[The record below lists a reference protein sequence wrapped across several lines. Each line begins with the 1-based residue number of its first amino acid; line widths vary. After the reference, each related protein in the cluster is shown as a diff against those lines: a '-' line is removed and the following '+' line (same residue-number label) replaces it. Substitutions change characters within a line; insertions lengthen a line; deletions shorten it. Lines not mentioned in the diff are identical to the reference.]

1 MNRTY
6 TELSVVLLLLLC
18 ALLYAN
24 RERIAAL
31 FRKKEK
37 PKEPPK
43 RETGSLKL
51 GSEVSAETREPLP
64 TWKENGSDTEQKKQ
78 KPHTYTKLIPESEN
92 IDLDC
97 FTYFKGMRLLVV
109 EDNLINQKI
118 IQNVLKHSGIIID
131 IANNGREAL
140 EYLFT
145 EHRDYDLILMDISMP
160 VLDGIGTTKMIRHVH
175 QLDHIPIVTFTAFSL
190 GPEIEAMFKAGANA
204 YLTKPL
210 NVNQLYTVFTLFVGN
225 VNRGLS
231 LEKMLE
237 IQGLDVAA
245 GLEHAEGDRA
255 LYLERLDIF
264 VHKYGQSAEMLP
276 QWIEKRRY
284 DRVMHE
290 CKELLSDLTEIGAFD
305 MKALVH
311 EILMQFA
318 YKNEHLLGRYT
329 LLYEAKMQALID
341 TVTLYLQ
348 KETYADAPE
357 RESLLA

>member
-1 MNRTY
+1 MNGSY
-6 TELSVVLLLLLC
+6 VEMAIALLLLMG
-18 ALLYAN
+18 AIWYAN
-24 RERIAAL
+24 RDRIAD
-31 FRKKEK
+31 FFEKEEV
-37 PKEPPK
+37 PKEDKTSSSPLKTVPSV
-43 RETGSLKL
+43 ETK
-51 GSEVSAETREPLP
+51 EPLP
-64 TWKENGSDTEQKKQ
+64 QWDGNSGHTQKKTVQ
-78 KPHTYTKLIPESEN
+78 KLHVYTKLIPESEN

-118 IQNVLKHSGIIID
+118 VQNVLKHSGIIID
-131 IANNGREAL
+131 IANNGKEAL

-160 VLDGIGTTKMIRHVH
+160 VLDGIETTKMIRQVH

-190 GPEIEAMFKAGANA
+190 GPEIQAMFEAGANA

-237 IQGLDVAA
+237 IQGLDIIA
-245 GLEHAEGDRA
+245 GLEHAQENKT
-255 LYLERLDIF
+255 LYLERLETF

-276 QWIEKRRY
+276 LWIEKRRY
-284 DRVMHE
+284 ERVIHE

-329 LLYEAKMQALID
+329 LLYEAKMQALIE
-341 TVTLYLQ
+341 TIKVYHE
-348 KETYADAPE
+348 KETRDV
-357 RESLLA
+357 

>member
-1 MNRTY
+1 MNGSY
-6 TELSVVLLLLLC
+6 VEMAIALLLLMG
-18 ALLYAN
+18 ALWYAN
-24 RERIAAL
+24 RDRIAA
-31 FRKKEK
+31 FFEKKEIHKEEK
-37 PKEPPK
+37 PSSFFG
-43 RETGSLKL
+43 ETAIS
-51 GSEVSAETREPLP
+51 VETKEPLP
-64 TWKENGSDTEQKKQ
+64 KWHENNGHIQKKTLQ
-78 KPHTYTKLIPESEN
+78 KPHIYTKLIPESEN

-118 IQNVLKHSGIIID
+118 VQNVLKHSGIIID
-131 IANNGREAL
+131 IANNGKEAL

-160 VLDGIGTTKMIRHVH
+160 VLDGIETTKMIRHVQ

-190 GPEIEAMFKAGANA
+190 GPEIQAMFEAGANA

-237 IQGLDVAA
+237 IQGLDIIA
-245 GLEHAEGDRA
+245 GLEHAQENKT
-255 LYLERLDIF
+255 LYLERLETF

-284 DRVMHE
+284 ERVIHE

-329 LLYEAKMQALID
+329 LLYEAKMQALIE
-341 TVTLYLQ
+341 TIKVYHE
-348 KETYADAPE
+348 KETRDV
-357 RESLLA
+357 

>member
-1 MNRTY
+1 MNGSY
-6 TELSVVLLLLLC
+6 VEMAIALLLLLG
-18 ALLYAN
+18 ALWYAN
-24 RERIAAL
+24 RDRIAG
-31 FRKKEK
+31 FFEKEEV
-37 PKEPPK
+37 PKEEK
-43 RETGSLKL
+43 LTSSLSKMETSVEKK
-51 GSEVSAETREPLP
+51 EPLP
-64 TWKENGSDTEQKKQ
+64 QWQEDDRSSQKKTLQ
-78 KPHTYTKLIPESEN
+78 KPHVYTKLIPESEN

-118 IQNVLKHSGIIID
+118 IQNVLKHSGIIVD
-131 IANNGREAL
+131 IANNGKEAL

-145 EHRDYDLILMDISMP
+145 EYRDYDLILMDISMP

-190 GPEIEAMFKAGANA
+190 GPEIQAMFEAGANA

-237 IQGLDVAA
+237 IQGLDVVA
-245 GLEHAEGDRA
+245 GLTHAQENRM
-255 LYLERLDIF
+255 LYLERLETF

-276 QWIEKRRY
+276 LWIEKKRY
-284 DRVMHE
+284 ERVIHE

-311 EILMQFA
+311 EVLMQFA

-329 LLYEAKMQALID
+329 LLYEAKMQALIE
-341 TVTLYLQ
+341 TIKVYLE
-348 KETYADAPE
+348 KEAYATGIEDN
-357 RESLLA
+357 LA

>member
-6 TELSVVLLLLLC
+6 IEMALALLLLFG
-18 ALLYAN
+18 ALWYAN

-31 FRKKEK
+31 FEREESEEEI
-37 PKEPPK
+37 PGEEPSLVLGTEVPVAK
-43 RETGSLKL
+43 RET
-51 GSEVSAETREPLP
+51 LP
-64 TWKENGSDTEQKKQ
+64 KWKEAGETGKRKSQ
-78 KPHTYTKLIPESEN
+78 KPHVYTKLIPESEN

-118 IQNVLKHSGIIID
+118 IQNVLKHSGIIVD
-131 IANNGREAL
+131 IANNGKEAL

-160 VLDGIGTTKMIRHVH
+160 VLDGIETTKMIRRVH

-245 GLEHAEGDRA
+245 GLEHAEENKK
-255 LYLERLDIF
+255 LYLERLETF
-264 VHKYGQSAEMLP
+264 VHKYAQSAQMLP
-276 QWIEKRRY
+276 QWIEKKRY
-284 DRVMHE
+284 ERVMHE
-290 CKELLSDLTEIGAFD
+290 CKELLSDLNEIGAFD

-329 LLYEAKMQALID
+329 LLYEAKMHALID
-341 TVTLYLQ
+341 TIKVYLE
-348 KETYADAPE
+348 KEKDSEA
-357 RESLLA
+357 

>member
-1 MNRTY
+1 MNGTY
-6 TELSVVLLLLLC
+6 VEMALALLLLFG
-18 ALLYAN
+18 ALWYAN
-24 RERIAAL
+24 SERIAAL
-31 FRKKEK
+31 FTKEEVLPEEDGQERSSILK
-37 PKEPPK
+37 TEASVEAEGAAFPQWQEKTQAQK
-43 RETGSLKL
+43 RET
-51 GSEVSAETREPLP
+51 
-64 TWKENGSDTEQKKQ
+64 Q
-78 KPHTYTKLIPESEN
+78 KPYVYTKLIPESEN

-118 IQNVLKHSGIIID
+118 IRNVLKHSGIIID
-131 IANNGREAL
+131 FANNGKEAL
-140 EYLFT
+140 EYLFS

-160 VLDGIGTTKMIRHVH
+160 VLDGIETTKMIRRVQ

-210 NVNQLYTVFTLFVGN
+210 NVNQLYTVFSLFVGN

-245 GLEHAEGDRA
+245 GLERAEENKT
-255 LYLERLDIF
+255 LYLERLDTF
-264 VHKYGQSAEMLP
+264 VHKYAQSAHMLP
-276 QWIEKRRY
+276 QWIEKGRY
-284 DRVMHE
+284 DRVTHE
-290 CKELLSDLTEIGAFD
+290 CKELLSDLTEIGAFE

-318 YKNEHLLGRYT
+318 YNNEHLLGRYT

-341 TVTLYLQ
+341 TIKIYLA
-348 KETYADAPE
+348 KESSDT
-357 RESLLA
+357 

>member
-1 MNRTY
+1 MNGSY
-6 TELSVVLLLLLC
+6 VEM
-18 ALLYAN
+18 
-24 RERIAAL
+24 IAAL
-31 FRKKEK
+31 LLFVGGLWCANHDRIMLFFEKKDIPKKEK
-37 PKEPPK
+37 FPFFLV
-43 RETGSLKL
+43 RAGASVETK
-51 GSEVSAETREPLP
+51 EPLP
-64 TWKENGSDTEQKKQ
+64 QWQEGDEQPQKKTLQ
-78 KPHTYTKLIPESEN
+78 KPHIYTKLIPESEN

-109 EDNLINQKI
+109 EDNRINQKI

-131 IANNGREAL
+131 IANNGKEAL
-140 EYLFT
+140 EYLFS

-160 VLDGIGTTKMIRHVH
+160 VLDGIETTKMVRHVH
-175 QLDHIPIVTFTAFSL
+175 QLDHVPIITFTAFSL
-190 GPEIEAMFKAGANA
+190 GSEIQAMFEAGANA

-237 IQGLDVAA
+237 IQGLDVTA
-245 GLEHAEGDRA
+245 GLEHAQENQT
-255 LYLERLDIF
+255 LYLERLETF

-284 DRVMHE
+284 ERVIHE

-305 MKALVH
+305 MKVLVH

-329 LLYEAKMQALID
+329 LLYEAKMQALIE
-341 TVTLYLQ
+341 TIKVYLE
-348 KETYADAPE
+348 KETRDV
-357 RESLLA
+357 